1 MPTSIAPHAT
11 AFGRRPGRFG
21 LLPPYP
27 STPGVAPIDGGTG
40 DAIGLMVELYLNN
53 TWTDISQW
61 VYYRDG
67 ATKIPISRGRGD
79 ETSQVGP
86 QSATIVLDNRDGRF
100 SPRNP
105 IGPYY
110 GQLTR
115 NTRVRVSRLNN
126 GIRRYRFYGEIPAWP
141 VTSDV
146 SHSDITTTVTAAGM
160 LRRLRQG
167 NRSIGSAMKRAYT
180 VPATQAILTGSSAPL
195 PLAAYWPCE
204 DGTNSTTIASGIPG
218 AAAMAVA
225 GTAEFARDSTSFV
238 CSSALPQPN
247 GSVWTGTVPTY
258 TGGVDNVINYLLAV
272 PSGGAVNNAVVCRV
286 MTLGAVARLDTIYTT
301 AASGSLQMVGY
312 SAAGVTLFSSSTI
325 TGINASPVRVQMML
339 QQSGPDIFWQLT
351 TESTNVNNPGG
362 FAGGTLSASTVGN
375 ATVVYIN
382 PGAQLMD
389 TTIGHISVQYNAV
402 TALQDEN
409 PLIAWEL
416 DNPDVTTGSNPPRF
430 TRLCLEQNVNAIVMA
445 GAAGNDTVDGGAA
458 FMGFQLPDTFGNLIQ
473 QPVDMSLGLLFESRD
488 QLALV
493 LRTRGSLYN
502 QAPKLTLD
510 WSRNQLSG
518 PLVPLDDDSLTRN
531 DVQVS
536 RIGGSSAVAQQAA
549 GTLSI
554 QDPPAGVGDYGN
566 TYSISLYDD
575 SGLADHA
582 GWRLHM
588 GTVDEPRYPQ
598 IMLNLRHPTFTTSVD
613 MMNAAL
619 TLEIGDRVVI
629 KNPPA
634 PDFPP
639 DDISLI
645 VQGYSEVLGTFEH
658 DMVLT
663 CSPESPYRVGLL
675 DDAVLGHLDTDGSTL
690 AQPVSATATSL
701 QVTTTGFA
709 TGSPLWTTSAGDFP
723 FDINIG
729 GERITVQNITGAG
742 ATQTFSPV
750 VRSVNGVVKSQTAS
764 TDVRL
769 WQPLILSL

>member
-1 MPTSIAPHAT
+1 MAT
-11 AFGRRPGRFG
+11 APLTAAVQRKPLHWRFG
-21 LLPPYP
+21 TP
-27 STPGVAPIDGGTG
+27 SAVIPATIGIDGGTG
-40 DAIGLMVELYLNN
+40 DVIGLKVELYLGGI
-53 TWTDISQW
+53 WTDISQW

-67 ATKIPISRGRGD
+67 TTKIPISRGRGD

-105 IGPYY
+105 VGPYY
-110 GQLTR
+110 GLLGR

-126 GIRRYRFYGEIPAWP
+126 GIRRYRFYGEIPSWP
-141 VTSDV
+141 VVSDI
-146 SHSDITTTVTAAGM
+146 SHSDITVTVNAAGM

-167 NRSIGSAMKRAYT
+167 NRRIGSAMKRAYT
-180 VPATQAILTGSSAPL
+180 VPASLPFLTGYGASSI

-204 DGTNSTTIASGIPG
+204 DGTHATSIASGITG
-218 AAAMAVA
+218 NAAMTLT
-225 GTAEFARDSTSFV
+225 GTPSFAKDSTSFV
-238 CSSALPQPN
+238 CSDALPQPS

-258 TGGVDNVINYLLAV
+258 TGGVDNVVNFLMAV
-272 PSGGAVNNAVVCRV
+272 PVAGAPNGVVVCRV
-286 MTLGAVARLDTIYTT
+286 LTAGTVARMEVSYTT
-301 AASGSLQMVGY
+301 VNSGSLQLTGY
-312 SAAGVTLFSSSTI
+312 SGSGATLFTSTAI
-325 TGINASPVRVQMML
+325 AGINAAPVRVQMLL
-339 QQSGPDIFWQLT
+339 QQSGANIAWQLS
-351 TESTNVNNPGG
+351 TESVNVNTPAG
-362 FAGGTLSASTVGN
+362 FTSGTLSAASVGN
-375 ATVVYIN
+375 ATLVIIN
-382 PGAQLMD
+382 PGGQLVD
-389 TTIGHISVQYNAV
+389 TTIGHVSVQYNAV
-402 TALQDEN
+402 TMLQDIN

-430 TRLCLEQNVNAIVMA
+430 TRLCAEQNANAVVIP
-445 GAAGNDTVDGGAA
+445 GAAGMDSFTGGAV
-458 FMGFQLPDTFGNLIQ
+458 FMGFQLSDTFGNLLQ
-473 QPVDMSLGLLFESRD
+473 QPVDMSLGLLFEARD

-502 QAPKLTLD
+502 QAPKLTLN
-510 WSRNQLSG
+510 WAANQLSA
-518 PLVPLDDDSLTRN
+518 PLIPLDDDSRTRN

-536 RIGGSSAVAQQAA
+536 RIGGSSAVAQQAT

-554 QDPPAGVGDYGN
+554 QDPPVGVGDYDN

-588 GTVDEPRYPQ
+588 GTVDEPRYPT
-598 IMLNLRHPTFTTSVD
+598 ISINLRHPTFTSNVD
-613 MMNAAL
+613 LMNAAL
-619 TLEIGDRVVI
+619 TLEIGDRIVI

-645 VQGYSEVLGTFEH
+645 VQGYSEVLGIFEH
-658 DMVLT
+658 DMVLN

-675 DDAVLGHLDTDGSTL
+675 DDTVLGHLDTDGSTL
-690 AQPVSATATSL
+690 AQPVGPTDTSL

-709 TGSPLWTTSAGDFP
+709 TGSPLWTTSGGDFP

-729 GERITVQNITGAG
+729 GERITVQNITGTG

-750 VRSVNGVVKSQTAS
+750 VRSVNGVVKAQTAS

-769 WQPLILSL
+769 WQPMILGL